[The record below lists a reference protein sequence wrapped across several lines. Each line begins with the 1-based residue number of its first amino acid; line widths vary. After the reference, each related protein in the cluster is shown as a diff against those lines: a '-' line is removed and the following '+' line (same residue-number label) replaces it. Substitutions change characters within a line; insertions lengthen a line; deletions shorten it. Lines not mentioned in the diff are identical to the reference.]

1 MESEIDRFPVKN
13 LMERYNI
20 TRSVLYN
27 RLKGLGI
34 VPTKFGRQS
43 YVTGEE
49 LALLDQLHDYIQ
61 AGGYITGFI
70 KDYKMEE
77 ETESLPFEQKVER
90 NGSNATATQ
99 KQNGNQL
106 AMQETVIESPEVLE
120 RIIETTVSSTVKAMS
135 STQAIALRASNEDTL
150 EDLETL
156 QRIADK
162 GWLIPTRRLA
172 EIIDRAPSTL
182 ARKPEVNYC
191 GFRLIRSQ
199 QEGNQS
205 LWRVQNPE

>member
-1 MESEIDRFPVKN
+1 MESEIDRFPVKS

-27 RLKGLGI
+27 RFKGLGI

-49 LALLDQLHDYIQ
+49 LALLDQLHEYIQ

-70 KDYKMEE
+70 REFKIEE
-77 ETESLPFEQKVER
+77 ETETLPSEQPIER
-90 NGSNATATQ
+90 NGNNATATV
-99 KQNGNQL
+99 KRNGNQL
-106 AMQETVIESPEVLE
+106 ATQNSVIESPEVLE
-120 RIIETTVSSTVKAMS
+120 KVIETTVSSTVKA
-135 STQAIALRASNEDTL
+135 IRASNEDTL

-156 QRIADK
+156 QRIADN
-162 GWLIPTRRLA
+162 GWLIPTKRLA
-172 EIIDRAPSTL
+172 QIINRAPSTL

-191 GFRLIRSQ
+191 GFRLIRAH

-205 LWRVQNPE
+205 LWRVQKPE

>member
-1 MESEIDRFPVKN
+1 MESEIDRFPVKS

-27 RLKGLGI
+27 RFKGLGI

-70 KDYKMEE
+70 REFKIDD
-77 ETESLPFEQKVER
+77 ETETLPSEQSIER
-90 NGSNATATQ
+90 NGNNATATR

-106 AMQETVIESPEVLE
+106 VMQETVIESPEILE
-120 RIIETTVSSTVKAMS
+120 RIIETTVSSTVKA
-135 STQAIALRASNEDTL
+135 IRASNEDTL

-156 QRIADK
+156 QRIADN
-162 GWLIPTRRLA
+162 GWLIPTKRLA
-172 EIIDRAPSTL
+172 QIIDRAPSTL

-191 GFRLIRSQ
+191 GFRLIRAQ

-205 LWRVQNPE
+205 LWRVKHPE

>member
-1 MESEIDRFPVKN
+1 MDAEIDRYPVKS

-27 RLKGLGI
+27 RFKGLGI
-34 VPTKFGRQS
+34 VPKKFGRQS

-49 LALLDQLHDYIQ
+49 LVLLDRLHEYVQ

-70 KDYKMEE
+70 RNYQIDDS
-77 ETESLPFEQKVER
+77 TESLPSEQEVER
-90 NGSNATATQ
+90 NGNKRVATPTRNGNNLATQ
-99 KQNGNQL
+99 QQIL
-106 AMQETVIESPEVLE
+106 ESPEVLE
-120 RIIETTVSSTVKAMS
+120 KVIETTVSSTVKA
-135 STQAIALRASNEDTL
+135 IRASNQDSL

-162 GWLIPTRRLA
+162 GWLIPTKRLA
-172 EIIDRAPSTL
+172 QIIDRAPSTL
-182 ARKPEVNYC
+182 ARKPEVQYC
-191 GFRLIRSQ
+191 GFRLVRAQ

-205 LWRVQNPE
+205 LWKVTNQ

>member
-1 MESEIDRFPVKN
+1 MEAEIDRYPVKS

-34 VPTKFGRQS
+34 VPKKFGRQS

-49 LALLDQLHDYIQ
+49 LVLLDQLHEYIQ

-70 KDYKMEE
+70 RDYQIDDS
-77 ETESLPFEQKVER
+77 TESLPPEQDYER
-90 NGSNATATQ
+90 NGNKTTATYT
-99 KQNGNQL
+99 KNGNNL
-106 AMQETVIESPEVLE
+106 ATQPTIIESPDVLE
-120 RIIETTVSSTVKAMS
+120 KVIEATVSSTVKA
-135 STQAIALRASNEDTL
+135 IRASNKDSL

-162 GWLIPTRRLA
+162 GWLIPTKRLA

-191 GFRLIRSQ
+191 GFKLIRAQ

-205 LWRVQNPE
+205 LWKVKHPDGMEK

>member
-1 MESEIDRFPVKN
+1 MESEIDRFPVKS

-27 RLKGLGI
+27 RFKGLGI

-49 LALLDQLHDYIQ
+49 LALLDQLHEYIQ

-70 KDYKMEE
+70 REFKIEE
-77 ETESLPFEQKVER
+77 ETEALPSEQSIEH
-90 NGSNATATQ
+90 NGNHTTATQ
-99 KQNGNQL
+99 KRNGNQL
-106 AMQETVIESPEVLE
+106 TTQETVIESPEVLE

-135 STQAIALRASNEDTL
+135 STRASTLHASNEDTL

-156 QRIADK
+156 QRIADN
-162 GWLIPTRRLA
+162 GWLIPTKRLA
-172 EIIDRAPSTL
+172 QIINRAPSTL

-191 GFRLIRSQ
+191 GFRLIRAQ

-205 LWRVQNPE
+205 LWRVQKPV

>member
-1 MESEIDRFPVKN
+1 MDAEIDRYPVKS

-27 RLKGLGI
+27 RFKGLGI
-34 VPTKFGRQS
+34 VPKKFGRQS

-49 LALLDQLHDYIQ
+49 LVLLDRLHEYVQ

-70 KDYKMEE
+70 RNYQIDDS
-77 ETESLPFEQKVER
+77 TESLPSEQEVER
-90 NGSNATATQ
+90 NGNKRVATPTRNGNNLATQ
-99 KQNGNQL
+99 QQIL
-106 AMQETVIESPEVLE
+106 ESPEVLE
-120 RIIETTVSSTVKAMS
+120 KVIETTVSSTVKA
-135 STQAIALRASNEDTL
+135 IRASNQDSL

-162 GWLIPTRRLA
+162 GWLIPTKRLA
-172 EIIDRAPSTL
+172 QIINRAPSTL
-182 ARKPEVNYC
+182 ARKPEVQYC
-191 GFRLIRSQ
+191 GFRLVRAQ

-205 LWRVQNPE
+205 LWKVTNQ

>member
-1 MESEIDRFPVKN
+1 MDAEIDRYPVKS

-27 RLKGLGI
+27 RFKGLGI
-34 VPTKFGRQS
+34 VPKKFGRQS

-49 LALLDQLHDYIQ
+49 LVLLDRLHEYVQ

-70 KDYKMEE
+70 RNYQIDDS
-77 ETESLPFEQKVER
+77 TESLPCEQEVER
-90 NGSNATATQ
+90 NGNKRVATPTRNGNNLATQ
-99 KQNGNQL
+99 QQIL
-106 AMQETVIESPEVLE
+106 ESPEVLE
-120 RIIETTVSSTVKAMS
+120 KVIETTVSSTVKA
-135 STQAIALRASNEDTL
+135 IRASNQDSL

-162 GWLIPTRRLA
+162 GWLIPTKRLA
-172 EIIDRAPSTL
+172 QIINRAPSTL
-182 ARKPEVNYC
+182 ARKPEVQYC
-191 GFRLIRSQ
+191 GFRLVRAQ

-205 LWRVQNPE
+205 LWKVTNQ

>member
-1 MESEIDRFPVKN
+1 MDSEIDRFPVKS

-49 LALLDQLHDYIQ
+49 LALLDQLHSYIQ

-70 KDYKMEE
+70 QEYRVQESD
-77 ETESLPFEQKVER
+77 ESLPYEGESER
-90 NGSNATATQ
+90 NGNKVATTQ
-99 KQNGNQL
+99 TVNGKELEKKSQGL
-106 AMQETVIESPEVLE
+106 DSPEVLE
-120 RIIETTVSSTVKAMS
+120 RVIETTVNSTVKA
-135 STQAIALRASNEDTL
+135 IRASNEDTL

-156 QRIADK
+156 QRIADN
-162 GWLIPTRRLA
+162 GWLIPTKRLA
-172 EIIDRAPSTL
+172 SIINRAPSTL
-182 ARKPEVNYC
+182 ARKPEVQYC
-191 GFRLIRSQ
+191 GFNLVRVQ

-205 LWRVQNPE
+205 LWQVQCPHSGE

>member
-1 MESEIDRFPVKN
+1 MESEIDRFPVKS

-27 RLKGLGI
+27 RFKGLGI

-70 KDYKMEE
+70 REFKIDD
-77 ETESLPFEQKVER
+77 ETQTLPSEQPLER
-90 NGSNATATQ
+90 NGNNATAARR
-99 KQNGNQL
+99 QNGNQL
-106 AMQETVIESPEVLE
+106 ATQETIIESPEVLE
-120 RIIETTVSSTVKAMS
+120 RIIETTVSSTVKA
-135 STQAIALRASNEDTL
+135 IRASNEDTL

-162 GWLIPTRRLA
+162 GWLIPTKRLA
-172 EIIDRAPSTL
+172 QIIDRAHSTL

-191 GFRLIRSQ
+191 GFRLIRAQ

-205 LWRVQNPE
+205 LWRVKHPE

>member
-1 MESEIDRFPVKN
+1 MESEIDRFPVKS

-27 RLKGLGI
+27 RFKGLGI

-49 LALLDQLHDYIQ
+49 LALLDQLHEYIQ

-70 KDYKMEE
+70 REFKIEE
-77 ETESLPFEQKVER
+77 ETETLPSEQPIER
-90 NGSNATATQ
+90 NGNNATATV
-99 KQNGNQL
+99 KRNGNQL
-106 AMQETVIESPEVLE
+106 ATQNSVIESPEVLE
-120 RIIETTVSSTVKAMS
+120 KVIETTVSSTVKA
-135 STQAIALRASNEDTL
+135 IRASNEDTL

-156 QRIADK
+156 QRIADN
-162 GWLIPTRRLA
+162 GWLIPTKRLA
-172 EIIDRAPSTL
+172 QIINRAPSTL

-191 GFRLIRSQ
+191 GFRLIRAH

>member
-1 MESEIDRFPVKN
+1 MESEIDRFPVKS

-27 RLKGLGI
+27 RFKGLGI
-34 VPTKFGRQS
+34 IPTKFGRQS

-49 LALLDQLHDYIQ
+49 LALLDQLHEYIQ

-70 KDYKMEE
+70 QEYKIDE
-77 ETESLPFEQKVER
+77 ETESLRSEEETER
-90 NGSNATATQ
+90 NGNYSTATV
-99 KQNGNQL
+99 KRNGNQL
-106 AMQETVIESPEVLE
+106 ATQNSLIESPEVLE
-120 RIIETTVSSTVKAMS
+120 KVIETTVSSTVKA
-135 STQAIALRASNEDTL
+135 IRASNEDTL

-156 QRIADK
+156 QRIADN
-162 GWLIPTRRLA
+162 GWLIPTKRLA
-172 EIIDRAPSTL
+172 QIINRAPSTL

-191 GFRLIRSQ
+191 GFRLIRAH

-205 LWRVQNPE
+205 LWRVQKPG

>member
-1 MESEIDRFPVKN
+1 MESEIDRYPVKS
-13 LMERYNI
+13 LMERYRI

-27 RLKGLGI
+27 RFKGLGI

-70 KDYKMEE
+70 QEYQFNEE
-77 ETESLPFEQKVER
+77 SEALPSEGNVER
-90 NGSNATATQ
+90 NGNNSTGTLSH
-99 KQNGNQL
+99 NGKQL
-106 AMQETVIESPEVLE
+106 ANKEAVIESPEVLE
-120 RIIETTVSSTVKAMS
+120 KIIETTVSSTVKA
-135 STQAIALRASNEDTL
+135 IRASNQDTL

-156 QRIADK
+156 QRIADQ
-162 GWLIPTRRLA
+162 GWLIPTKRLA
-172 EIIDRAPSTL
+172 QIIDRAPSTL
-182 ARKPEVNYC
+182 ARKSEVNYC
-191 GFRLIRSQ
+191 GFRLIRAQ

-205 LWRVQNPE
+205 LWRVKNPK

>member
-1 MESEIDRFPVKN
+1 MESEIDRFPVKS

-27 RLKGLGI
+27 RFKGLGI

-49 LALLDQLHDYIQ
+49 LALLDQLHEYIQ

-70 KDYKMEE
+70 REFKIDD
-77 ETESLPFEQKVER
+77 ETETLPPEQPQLER
-90 NGSNATATQ
+90 NGNNATATR

-106 AMQETVIESPEVLE
+106 ATQETIIESPEVLE
-120 RIIETTVSSTVKAMS
+120 RIIETTISSTVKA
-135 STQAIALRASNEDTL
+135 IRASNEDTL

-156 QRIADK
+156 QRIADN
-162 GWLIPTRRLA
+162 GWLIPTKRLA
-172 EIIDRAPSTL
+172 QIIDRAPSTL

-191 GFRLIRSQ
+191 GFRLIRAH

-205 LWRVQNPE
+205 LWRVKHPE

>member
-1 MESEIDRFPVKN
+1 MESEIDRFPVKS

-27 RLKGLGI
+27 RFKGLGI
-34 VPTKFGRQS
+34 IPTKFGRQS

-49 LALLDQLHDYIQ
+49 LALLDQLHEYIQ

-70 KDYKMEE
+70 REFKIEE
-77 ETESLPFEQKVER
+77 ETEALPSEQPIER
-90 NGSNATATQ
+90 NGNHSTATV
-99 KQNGNQL
+99 KRNGNQL
-106 AMQETVIESPEVLE
+106 ATQNSLIESPEVLE
-120 RIIETTVSSTVKAMS
+120 KVIETTVSSTVKA
-135 STQAIALRASNEDTL
+135 IRASNEDTL

-156 QRIADK
+156 QRIADN
-162 GWLIPTRRLA
+162 GWLIPTKRLA
-172 EIIDRAPSTL
+172 QIINRAPSTL

-191 GFRLIRSQ
+191 GFRLIRAQ

-205 LWRVQNPE
+205 LWQVKNPE

>member
-1 MESEIDRFPVKN
+1 MEAEIDRYPVKS

-34 VPTKFGRQS
+34 VPVKFGRQS

-49 LALLDQLHDYIQ
+49 LVLLDRLHEYIQ

-70 KDYKMEE
+70 KDYQLADP
-77 ETESLPFEQKVER
+77 TDSLPPEQEVER
-90 NGSNATATQ
+90 NGNKATATQ
-99 KQNGNQL
+99 TRNGNNL
-106 AMQETVIESPEVLE
+106 ATQPTIIESPDVLE
-120 RIIETTVSSTVKAMS
+120 KVIEATVSSTVKA
-135 STQAIALRASNEDTL
+135 IRASNKDSL

-162 GWLIPTRRLA
+162 GWLIPTKRLA

-182 ARKPEVNYC
+182 ARKPEINYC
-191 GFRLIRSQ
+191 GFRLIRAQ

-205 LWRVQNPE
+205 LWKVKNPE

>member
-1 MESEIDRFPVKN
+1 MESEIDRFPVKS

-27 RLKGLGI
+27 RFKGLGI

-49 LALLDQLHDYIQ
+49 LALLDQLHEYIQ

-70 KDYKMEE
+70 RKFKIDE
-77 ETESLPFEQKVER
+77 ETEALPSEQSIEH
-90 NGSNATATQ
+90 NGNHATATR

-106 AMQETVIESPEVLE
+106 TTQETVIESPEVLE
-120 RIIETTVSSTVKAMS
+120 RIIETTVSSTVKA
-135 STQAIALRASNEDTL
+135 IGASNEDTL

-156 QRIADK
+156 QRIADN
-162 GWLIPTRRLA
+162 GWLIPTKRLA
-172 EIIDRAPSTL
+172 QIINRAPSTL

-191 GFRLIRSQ
+191 GFRLIRAQ

-205 LWRVQNPE
+205 LWRVKTPDS

>member
-1 MESEIDRFPVKN
+1 MESEIDRFPVKS

-27 RLKGLGI
+27 RFKGLGI

-70 KDYKMEE
+70 REFKIDE
-77 ETESLPFEQKVER
+77 ETETLPSEQPIER
-90 NGSNATATQ
+90 NGNNATATRR
-99 KQNGNQL
+99 QNGNQL
-106 AMQETVIESPEVLE
+106 ATQETVIESPEVLE
-120 RIIETTVSSTVKAMS
+120 RIIETTVSSTVKA
-135 STQAIALRASNEDTL
+135 IRASNEDTL

-156 QRIADK
+156 QRIADQ
-162 GWLIPTRRLA
+162 GWLIPTKRLA
-172 EIIDRAPSTL
+172 QIIDRAPSTL

-191 GFRLIRSQ
+191 GFRLIRAQ

-205 LWRVQNPE
+205 LWRVKHPE

>member
-1 MESEIDRFPVKN
+1 MESEIDRFPVKS

-27 RLKGLGI
+27 RFKGLGI

-43 YVTGEE
+43 YVTGDE
-49 LALLDQLHDYIQ
+49 LALLDQLHDYVQ

-70 KDYKMEE
+70 QEYKIEE
-77 ETESLPFEQKVER
+77 ETEALPSEQQVER
-90 NGSNATATQ
+90 NGNNATATH

-106 AMQETVIESPEVLE
+106 TTQGTVIESPEVLE
-120 RIIETTVSSTVKAMS
+120 KIIETTVSSTVKA
-135 STQAIALRASNEDTL
+135 IRASNEDTL

-156 QRIADK
+156 QRIADN
-162 GWLIPTRRLA
+162 GWLIPTKRLA
-172 EIIDRAPSTL
+172 QIIDRAPSTL

-191 GFRLIRSQ
+191 GFRLIRAQ

-205 LWRVQNPE
+205 LWRVKNPE

>member
-27 RLKGLGI
+27 RFKGLGI
-34 VPTKFGRQS
+34 VPTRFGRQS

-49 LALLDQLHDYIQ
+49 LALLDQLHQYIQ
-61 AGGYITGFI
+61 AGGYITDFI
-70 KDYKMEE
+70 KDYKIDE
-77 ETESLPFEQKVER
+77 ETESLPPEQEVER
-90 NGSNATATQ
+90 NGNNSTGTVKRNGKQLATQ
-99 KQNGNQL
+99 
-106 AMQETVIESPEVLE
+106 ETILESPEGLE
-120 RIIETTVSSTVKAMS
+120 KIIETTVSSTVKAMS
-135 STQAIALRASNEDTL
+135 STRAIALRASNEDTL

-162 GWLIPTRRLA
+162 GWLIPTKRLA
-172 EIIDRAPSTL
+172 QIIDRAPSTL
-182 ARKPEVNYC
+182 ARKPEVHYC
-191 GFRLIRSQ
+191 GFRLIRAQ

>member
-1 MESEIDRFPVKN
+1 MESEIDRFPVKS

-27 RLKGLGI
+27 RFKGLGI
-34 VPTKFGRQS
+34 IPTKFGRQS

-49 LALLDQLHDYIQ
+49 LALLDQLHEYIQ

-70 KDYKMEE
+70 REFKIEE
-77 ETESLPFEQKVER
+77 ETEALPSEQPIER
-90 NGSNATATQ
+90 NGNNATATR
-99 KQNGNQL
+99 KQNGSQL
-106 AMQETVIESPEVLE
+106 ATQQTVIESPEVLE
-120 RIIETTVSSTVKAMS
+120 KVIETTVSSTVKA
-135 STQAIALRASNEDTL
+135 IRASNEDTL

-156 QRIADK
+156 QRIADN
-162 GWLIPTRRLA
+162 GWLIPTKRLA
-172 EIIDRAPSTL
+172 QIINRAPSTL

-191 GFRLIRSQ
+191 GFRLIRAH

-205 LWRVQNPE
+205 LWRVKNPE